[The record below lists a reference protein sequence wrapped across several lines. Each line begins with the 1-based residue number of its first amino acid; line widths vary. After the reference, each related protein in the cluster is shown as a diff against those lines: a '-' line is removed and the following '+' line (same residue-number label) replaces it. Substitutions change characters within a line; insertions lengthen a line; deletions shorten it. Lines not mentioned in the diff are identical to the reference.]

1 MGRIQFERTAT
12 KNNDSRV
19 SVLISE
25 FDQAMQSNICQ
36 LKEPEFYIVRLTISL
51 EDQIKKDDSSVYLI
65 FRNMHW
71 EQFT

>member
-1 MGRIQFERTAT
+1 MGRLQFEGIAT

-36 LKEPEFYIVRLTISL
+36 LKEPGFYIVL
-51 EDQIKKDDSSVYLI
+51 
-65 FRNMHW
+65 
-71 EQFT
+71 